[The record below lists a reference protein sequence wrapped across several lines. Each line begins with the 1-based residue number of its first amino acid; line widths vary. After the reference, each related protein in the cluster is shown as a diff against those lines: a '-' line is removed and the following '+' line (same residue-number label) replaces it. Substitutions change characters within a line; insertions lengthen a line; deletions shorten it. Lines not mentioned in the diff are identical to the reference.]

1 MHQKA
6 SIQQVQNMDV
16 FLNCKQLR
24 AIRCTLKQ
32 AQALALA
39 TGTFDLL
46 QDLNLTIVRG
56 EQDEGF
62 TDLHLPVRCLTIE
75 LSASTQ
81 CLSPILVSNLQY
93 VKIEGFGGACI
104 THADVENISS
114 STRLESMILRHCVE
128 SVPDPLSIIATAS
141 RLIKLDISYNLRN
154 AAFCDKSLSIL
165 KSCLTLRDLDVSFTK
180 ISAAGLVSLRGM
192 TTLTRLAAN
201 SCDIEDAFVQQ
212 FSEAFPRLET
222 LELSSSW

>member
-1 MHQKA
+1 MPMLKTFPQGKTPLHLQH
-6 SIQQVQNMDV
+6 IYLHLQVQITRQWNRIE
-16 FLNCKQLR
+16 KS
-24 AIRCTLKQ
+24 
-32 AQALALA
+32 
-39 TGTFDLL
+39 LL
-46 QDLNLTIVRG
+46 L
-56 EQDEGF
+56 
-62 TDLHLPVRCLTIE
+62 C
-75 LSASTQ
+75 
-81 CLSPILVSNLQY
+81 
-93 VKIEGFGGACI
+93 
-104 THADVENISS
+104 

-201 SCDIEDAFVQQ
+201 SCDIDDAFVQQ